1 MAAVPFIDLPLD
13 KWRWHPSPLAGQV
26 VYALTRSAEGE
37 LDVAPKSWIQMAGFG
52 GPLLSLGC
60 SRRHRTCDNIAS
72 TGRFTLSFPTI
83 EQARLAQ
90 AVADA
95 PRDERVAVSGLSP
108 EESTSGGCRP
118 PARMPRLL
126 RVRALPRGR
135 PRGGRGSRPGADHPP
150 RRARRRRRRADARG
164 LCSPGPRL
172 LPRARCHD
180 RSRAGRLNP
189 PRRSRNSPD
198 WSARAERRRPSPPRR
213 R

>member
-60 SRRHRTCDNIAS
+60 SRRHRTRDNFVG

-83 EQARLAQ
+83 EQARLAR

-108 EESTSGGCRP
+108 EESTSGGVAHLREC
-118 PARMPRLL
+118 PAYCECELYREVALEGDEVLVLGRITRLAVHDDVVGAPT
-126 RVRALPRGR
+126 REAYALLA
-135 PRGGRGSRPGADHPP
+135 PGFFLEPGVMTGLAPAD
-150 RRARRRRRRADARG
+150 
-164 LCSPGPRL
+164 
-172 LPRARCHD
+172 
-180 RSRAGRLNP
+180 
-189 PRRSRNSPD
+189 
-198 WSARAERRRPSPPRR
+198 
-213 R
+213 

>member
-60 SRRHRTCDNIAS
+60 SRRHRTCDNIVS

-83 EQARLAQ
+83 EQARLAR
-90 AVADA
+90 AVADS

-108 EESTSGGCRP
+108 EESTSGGVAHLREC
-118 PARMPRLL
+118 PAYCECELYREVALEGDEVLVLGRITRLAVHDGVVGAPT
-126 RVRALPRGR
+126 REAYALLA
-135 PRGGRGSRPGADHPP
+135 PGFFLEPGVMTGLAPAD
-150 RRARRRRRRADARG
+150 
-164 LCSPGPRL
+164 
-172 LPRARCHD
+172 
-180 RSRAGRLNP
+180 
-189 PRRSRNSPD
+189 
-198 WSARAERRRPSPPRR
+198 
-213 R
+213 

>member
-60 SRRHRTCDNIAS
+60 SRRHRTRDNIVS

-83 EQARLAQ
+83 EQARLAR

-108 EESTSGGCRP
+108 EEST
-118 PARMPRLL
+118 
-126 RVRALPRGR
+126 
-135 PRGGRGSRPGADHPP
+135 
-150 RRARRRRRRADARG
+150 
-164 LCSPGPRL
+164 
-172 LPRARCHD
+172 
-180 RSRAGRLNP
+180 
-189 PRRSRNSPD
+189 
-198 WSARAERRRPSPPRR
+198 
-213 R
+213 